1 MCSVLGVLTE
11 KMRQCICSSCV
22 TLCWAAHKEIKEE
35 LAVGALVNRSRD
47 ARRLME
53 GHGTEM
59 LCLFSGALLELQVK
73 VETLGS
79 VDPEFL
85 EW

>member
-1 MCSVLGVLTE
+1 
-11 KMRQCICSSCV
+11 
-22 TLCWAAHKEIKEE
+22 
-35 LAVGALVNRSRD
+35 
-47 ARRLME
+47 ME

-59 LCLFSGALLELQVK
+59 LCLFSGALLGLQEK
-73 VETLGS
+73 VETLGR